1 MNDSPPIVLDPTGS
15 DLHAESDR
23 IRARG
28 PATRVELPGGVIAWA
43 ITGYALARRLLADPR
58 VSRDPRQHWPAL
70 ISGEIG
76 PDWPLIGWVS
86 SRSMTNAYG
95 REHSRL
101 RKLLAK
107 AFTAHR
113 VEAMRPHIEK
123 IVADLLDELTDHAPG
138 EVVDLQDAF
147 ANRVPSR
154 VICDLLGVP
163 DEARAELCRSIATF
177 TDATATPEQTAATMR
192 SLQLTVQALIALR
205 RQMPG
210 DDLTS
215 DLIAARAED
224 GARLS
229 EFELESTLRAVLGAG
244 HQTVADLLDNAVTA
258 LLTHPDQREL
268 ISTGRVSWDEA
279 IEETLRA
286 QCPVEY
292 LPLRY
297 AVEDIVLG
305 DVTIA
310 KGEPIIIGFCA
321 AGRDPALHGTT
332 ANRFD
337 ITRASKEHLAFGFGV
352 HYCLGAPLGRLEA
365 RIALP
370 ALFDR
375 FPDLALAIPATQL
388 QPSPTFLF
396 DGHRVLPVRL
406 TRAPIPAP
414 A

>member
-28 PATRVELPGGVIAWA
+28 PAARVELPGGVVAWA
-43 ITGYALARRLLADPR
+43 ITGYALAKRLLADPR

-70 ISGEIG
+70 INGEIP

-86 SRSMTNAYG
+86 SRSVTNSYG
-95 REHSRL
+95 RDHARL
-101 RKLLAK
+101 RKLVAK
-107 AFTAHR
+107 AFTVHR
-113 VEAMRPHIEK
+113 VEAMRPLIEK
-123 IVADLLDELTDHAPG
+123 IVADLLDELADHAPG
-138 EVVDLQDAF
+138 DVVDLRYAF
-147 ANRVPSR
+147 ANQVPAR

-163 DEARAELCRSIATF
+163 DDARAELRRIIASA
-177 TDATATPEQTAATMR
+177 TDATTTPEQNAATTRDM
-192 SLQLTVQALIALR
+192 QLAMQALIALR

-229 EFELESTLRAVLGAG
+229 EFELESMLRAVLGAG

-268 ISTGRVSWDEA
+268 LTTGRVSWDDA

-286 QCPVEY
+286 HCPVEY

-297 AVEDIVLG
+297 AVEDIAL
-305 DVTIA
+305 DEVTIA

-321 AGRDPALHGTT
+321 AGRDPALHGKT

-337 ITRASKEHLAFGFGV
+337 LTRASKEHLAFGFGV
-352 HYCLGAPLGRLEA
+352 HHCLGAQLGRLEA

-370 ALFDR
+370 ALFAR
-375 FPDLALAIPATQL
+375 FPDLALATTQTQL

-396 DGHRVLPVRL
+396 DGHRALPIRL
-406 TRAPIPAP
+406 TPAPIPTP